1 MKSKEKITSM
11 PNESLRIDN
20 LTVGYGTRKVLK
32 NLSMVV
38 EEGSVVGII
47 GPNGHGKSTLVK
59 SISGLIKSWEGR
71 IFLKNTSIDN
81 LPAHKRVEKGLI
93 QIPQGD
99 LIFPDM
105 TVEENLMLG
114 GYLIFDKEELNRRL
128 EKVYNIFSRLLERRK
143 QISRTL
149 SGGERRMLS
158 IGRGLMSEGY
168 MMILDE
174 PSLGLAP
181 KIIDQVYEIIASL
194 KEMSPTLLVIEE
206 NPTRLQNIA
215 DIIYLLDD
223 GEFIWSGTPD
233 DLKKNEDM
241 LNTYLGI

>member
-1 MKSKEKITSM
+1 M
-11 PNESLRIDN
+11 PTESLRIEN
-20 LTVGYGTRKVLK
+20 LTTGYGRRKVLK

-59 SISGLIKSWEGR
+59 ALSGLISTWEGR

-81 LPAHKRVEKGLI
+81 LPAHERVEKGLI

-114 GYLIFDKEELNRRL
+114 GYLIFDKEELSRRL
-128 EKVYNIFSRLLERRK
+128 EKVYGIFSRLLERRK
-143 QISRTL
+143 QITRTL

-181 KIIDQVYEIIASL
+181 KIIDQVYEIIAGL
-194 KEMSPTLLVIEE
+194 RQISPTLLVIEE
-206 NPTRLQNIA
+206 NPTRLKNIA

-223 GEFIWSGTPD
+223 GEFIWSGTPSE
-233 DLKKNEDM
+233 LKKNEDM

>member
-1 MKSKEKITSM
+1 M
-11 PNESLRIDN
+11 PTESLRIEN
-20 LTVGYGTRKVLK
+20 LTTGYGRRKVLK

-59 SISGLIKSWEGR
+59 ALSGLISTWEGR

-81 LPAHKRVEKGLI
+81 LPAHERVEKGLI

-114 GYLIFDKEELNRRL
+114 GYLIFDKEELSRRL
-128 EKVYNIFSRLLERRK
+128 EKVYGIFSRLLERRK
-143 QISRTL
+143 QITRTL

-181 KIIDQVYEIIASL
+181 KIIDQVYEIIAGL
-194 KEMSPTLLVIEE
+194 RQISPTLLVIEE

-223 GEFIWSGTPD
+223 GEFIWSGTPSE
-233 DLKKNEDM
+233 LKKNEDM

>member
-1 MKSKEKITSM
+1 M
-11 PNESLRIDN
+11 PTESLRIEN
-20 LTVGYGTRKVLK
+20 LTTGYGRRKVLK

-59 SISGLIKSWEGR
+59 ALSGLISTWEGR

-81 LPAHKRVEKGLI
+81 LPAHERVEKGLT

-114 GYLIFDKEELNRRL
+114 GYLIFDKEELGRRL
-128 EKVYNIFSRLLERRK
+128 EKVYRIFSRLLERRK
-143 QISRTL
+143 QITRTL

-181 KIIDQVYEIIASL
+181 KIIDQVYEIIAGL
-194 KEMSPTLLVIEE
+194 RQISPTLLVIEE

-223 GEFIWSGTPD
+223 GEFIWSGTPSE
-233 DLKKNEDM
+233 LKENEDM

>member
-1 MKSKEKITSM
+1 M
-11 PNESLRIDN
+11 PTESLRIEN
-20 LTVGYGTRKVLK
+20 LTTGYGRRKVLK

-59 SISGLIKSWEGR
+59 ALSGLISTWEGR

-81 LPAHKRVEKGLI
+81 LPAHERVEKGLI

-114 GYLIFDKEELNRRL
+114 GYLIFDKEELGRRL
-128 EKVYNIFSRLLERRK
+128 EKVYGIFSRLLERRK
-143 QISRTL
+143 QITRTL

-181 KIIDQVYEIIASL
+181 KIIDQVYEIIAGL
-194 KEMSPTLLVIEE
+194 RQISPTLLVIEE

-223 GEFIWSGTPD
+223 GEFIWSGTPSE
-233 DLKKNEDM
+233 LKENEDM

>member
-1 MKSKEKITSM
+1 M
-11 PNESLRIDN
+11 
-20 LTVGYGTRKVLK
+20 
-32 NLSMVV
+32 
-38 EEGSVVGII
+38 
-47 GPNGHGKSTLVK
+47 
-59 SISGLIKSWEGR
+59 
-71 IFLKNTSIDN
+71 
-81 LPAHKRVEKGLI
+81 PAHERVEKGLI

-114 GYLIFDKEELNRRL
+114 GYLIFDKEELSRRL
-128 EKVYNIFSRLLERRK
+128 EKVYGIFSRLLERRK
-143 QISRTL
+143 QITRTL

-181 KIIDQVYEIIASL
+181 KIIDQVYEIIAGL
-194 KEMSPTLLVIEE
+194 RQISPTLLVIEE

-223 GEFIWSGTPD
+223 GEFIWSGTPSE
-233 DLKKNEDM
+233 LKKNEDM

>member
-1 MKSKEKITSM
+1 MKSKEIITSM

-194 KEMSPTLLVIEE
+194 KEISPTLLVIEE

>member
-1 MKSKEKITSM
+1 M
-11 PNESLRIDN
+11 PTESLRIEN
-20 LTVGYGTRKVLK
+20 LTTGYGRRKVLK

-59 SISGLIKSWEGR
+59 ALSGLISTWEGR
-71 IFLKNTSIDN
+71 VFLKNTSIDN
-81 LPAHKRVEKGLI
+81 LPAHERVEKGLI

-114 GYLIFDKEELNRRL
+114 GYLIFDKEELSRRL
-128 EKVYNIFSRLLERRK
+128 EKVYGIFSRLLERRK
-143 QISRTL
+143 QITRTL

-181 KIIDQVYEIIASL
+181 KIIDQVYEIIAGL
-194 KEMSPTLLVIEE
+194 RQISPTLLVIEE

-223 GEFIWSGTPD
+223 GEFIWSGTPSE
-233 DLKKNEDM
+233 LKKNEDM

>member
-1 MKSKEKITSM
+1 M
-11 PNESLRIDN
+11 PTESLRIEN
-20 LTVGYGTRKVLK
+20 LTTGYGRRKVLK

-59 SISGLIKSWEGR
+59 ALSGLISTWEGK

-81 LPAHKRVEKGLI
+81 LPAHERVEKGLI

-105 TVEENLMLG
+105 SVEENLMLG
-114 GYLIFDKEELNRRL
+114 GYLIFDKEELDRRL
-128 EKVYNIFSRLLERRK
+128 EKVYRIFSRLLERRK
-143 QISRTL
+143 QITRTL

-181 KIIDQVYEIIASL
+181 KIIDQVYEIIAGL
-194 KEMSPTLLVIEE
+194 RQISPTLLVIEE

-223 GEFIWSGTPD
+223 GEFIWSGTPSE
-233 DLKKNEDM
+233 LKENEDM

>member
-1 MKSKEKITSM
+1 M
-11 PNESLRIDN
+11 PTESLRIEN
-20 LTVGYGTRKVLK
+20 LTTGYGRRKVLK

-59 SISGLIKSWEGR
+59 ALSGLIDTGEGR
-71 IFLKNTSIDN
+71 IFLKNTSIDS
-81 LPAHKRVEKGLI
+81 LPAHERVEKGLI

-114 GYLIFDKEELNRRL
+114 GYLIFDKEELDRRL
-128 EKVYNIFSRLLERRK
+128 EKVYRIFSRLLERRK
-143 QISRTL
+143 QITRTL

-181 KIIDQVYEIIASL
+181 KIIDQVYEIIAGL
-194 KEMSPTLLVIEE
+194 RQISPTLLVIEE

-223 GEFIWSGTPD
+223 GEFIWSGTPSE
-233 DLKKNEDM
+233 LKENEDM

>member
-1 MKSKEKITSM
+1 M
-11 PNESLRIDN
+11 PSESLRIEN
-20 LTVGYGTRKVLK
+20 LTTGYGRRKVLK

-59 SISGLIKSWEGR
+59 ALSGLIEAWEGR
-71 IFLKNTSIDN
+71 IFLKNVSIDS
-81 LPAHKRVEKGLI
+81 LPAHERVDKGLI

-143 QISRTL
+143 QVARTL

-158 IGRGLMSEGY
+158 IGRGLMGEGY

-181 KIIDQVYEIIASL
+181 KIIDQVYEIITGL
-194 KEMSPTLLVIEE
+194 KKISPTLLVIEE

-233 DLKKNEDM
+233 ELKKNEDM

>member
-1 MKSKEKITSM
+1 M
-11 PNESLRIDN
+11 PTESLRIEN
-20 LTVGYGTRKVLK
+20 LTTGYGRRKVLK

-59 SISGLIKSWEGR
+59 ALSGLISTWEGR
-71 IFLKNTSIDN
+71 VFLKNTSIDN
-81 LPAHKRVEKGLI
+81 LPAHERVEKGLI
-93 QIPQGD
+93 HIPQGD

-114 GYLIFDKEELNRRL
+114 GYLIFDKEELSRRL
-128 EKVYNIFSRLLERRK
+128 EKVYGIFSRLLERRK
-143 QISRTL
+143 QITRTL

-181 KIIDQVYEIIASL
+181 KIIDQVYEIIAGL
-194 KEMSPTLLVIEE
+194 RQISPTLLVIEE

-223 GEFIWSGTPD
+223 GEFIWSGTPSE
-233 DLKKNEDM
+233 LKKNEDM

>member
-1 MKSKEKITSM
+1 
-11 PNESLRIDN
+11 
-20 LTVGYGTRKVLK
+20 
-32 NLSMVV
+32 MVV

-194 KEMSPTLLVIEE
+194 KEISPTLLVIEE

>member
-1 MKSKEKITSM
+1 M
-11 PNESLRIDN
+11 PTESLRIEN
-20 LTVGYGTRKVLK
+20 LTTGYGRRKVLK

-59 SISGLIKSWEGR
+59 ALSGLIDTWEGR
-71 IFLKNTSIDN
+71 IFLKNTSIDS
-81 LPAHKRVEKGLI
+81 LPAHERVEKGLI

-114 GYLIFDKEELNRRL
+114 GYLIFDKEELGRRL
-128 EKVYNIFSRLLERRK
+128 EKVYGIFSRLLERRK
-143 QISRTL
+143 QITRTL

-181 KIIDQVYEIIASL
+181 KIIDQVYEIIAGL
-194 KEMSPTLLVIEE
+194 RQISPTLLVIEE

-223 GEFIWSGTPD
+223 GEFIWSGTPSE
-233 DLKKNEDM
+233 LKENEDM

>member
-1 MKSKEKITSM
+1 M
-11 PNESLRIDN
+11 PTESLRIEN
-20 LTVGYGTRKVLK
+20 LTTGYGRRKVLK

-59 SISGLIKSWEGR
+59 ALSGLISTWEGR

-81 LPAHKRVEKGLI
+81 LPAHERVEKGLI

-114 GYLIFDKEELNRRL
+114 GYLIFDKEELSRRL
-128 EKVYNIFSRLLERRK
+128 EKVYGIFSRLLERRK
-143 QISRTL
+143 QITRTL

-181 KIIDQVYEIIASL
+181 KIIDQVYEIIAGL
-194 KEMSPTLLVIEE
+194 RQISPTLLVIEE

-215 DIIYLLDD
+215 DIIYLFDD
-223 GEFIWSGTPD
+223 GEFIWSGTPSE
-233 DLKKNEDM
+233 LKKNEDM

>member
-1 MKSKEKITSM
+1 M
-11 PNESLRIDN
+11 PTESLRIEN
-20 LTVGYGTRKVLK
+20 LTTGYGRRKVLK

-59 SISGLIKSWEGR
+59 ALSGLISTWEGR
-71 IFLKNTSIDN
+71 VFLKNTSIDN
-81 LPAHKRVEKGLI
+81 LPAHERVEKGLI

-114 GYLIFDKEELNRRL
+114 GYLIFDKEELGRRL
-128 EKVYNIFSRLLERRK
+128 EKVYGIFSRLLERRK
-143 QISRTL
+143 QITRTL

-181 KIIDQVYEIIASL
+181 KIIDQVYEIIAGL
-194 KEMSPTLLVIEE
+194 RQISPTLLVIEE

-223 GEFIWSGTPD
+223 GEFIWSGTPSE
-233 DLKKNEDM
+233 LKKNEDM

>member
-1 MKSKEKITSM
+1 M
-11 PNESLRIDN
+11 PTESLRIEN
-20 LTVGYGTRKVLK
+20 LTTGYGRRKVLK

-59 SISGLIKSWEGR
+59 ALSGLIDTWEGR

-81 LPAHKRVEKGLI
+81 LPAHERVEKGLI

-114 GYLIFDKEELNRRL
+114 GYLIFDKEELGRRL
-128 EKVYNIFSRLLERRK
+128 EKVYGIFSRLLERRK
-143 QISRTL
+143 QITRTL

-181 KIIDQVYEIIASL
+181 KIIDQVYEIIAGL
-194 KEMSPTLLVIEE
+194 RQISPTLLVIEE

-223 GEFIWSGTPD
+223 GEFIWSGTPSE
-233 DLKKNEDM
+233 LKENEDM

>member
-1 MKSKEKITSM
+1 
-11 PNESLRIDN
+11 
-20 LTVGYGTRKVLK
+20 
-32 NLSMVV
+32 MVV

-59 SISGLIKSWEGR
+59 ALSGLISTWEGR
-71 IFLKNTSIDN
+71 VFLKNTSIDN
-81 LPAHKRVEKGLI
+81 LPAHERVEKGLI

-114 GYLIFDKEELNRRL
+114 GYLIFDKEELSRRL
-128 EKVYNIFSRLLERRK
+128 EKVYGIFSRLLERRK
-143 QISRTL
+143 QITRTL

-181 KIIDQVYEIIASL
+181 KIIDQVYEIIAGL
-194 KEMSPTLLVIEE
+194 RQISPTLLVIEE

-223 GEFIWSGTPD
+223 GEFIWSGTPSE
-233 DLKKNEDM
+233 LKKNEDM

>member
-1 MKSKEKITSM
+1 M
-11 PNESLRIDN
+11 PTESLRIEN
-20 LTVGYGTRKVLK
+20 LTTGYGRRKVLK

-59 SISGLIKSWEGR
+59 ALSGLISTWEGR

-81 LPAHKRVEKGLI
+81 LPAHERVEKGLI

-114 GYLIFDKEELNRRL
+114 GYLIFDKEELGRRL
-128 EKVYNIFSRLLERRK
+128 EKVYRIFSRLLERRK
-143 QISRTL
+143 QITRTL

-181 KIIDQVYEIIASL
+181 KIIDQVYEIIAGL
-194 KEMSPTLLVIEE
+194 RQISPTLLVIEE

-223 GEFIWSGTPD
+223 GEFIWSGTPSE
-233 DLKKNEDM
+233 LKENEDM

>member
-1 MKSKEKITSM
+1 M
-11 PNESLRIDN
+11 PTESLRIEN
-20 LTVGYGTRKVLK
+20 LTTGYGRRKVLK

-59 SISGLIKSWEGR
+59 ALSGLISTWEGR

-81 LPAHKRVEKGLI
+81 LPAHERVEKGLI

-114 GYLIFDKEELNRRL
+114 GYLIFDKEELSRRL
-128 EKVYNIFSRLLERRK
+128 EKVYGIFSRLLERRK
-143 QISRTL
+143 QITRTL

-181 KIIDQVYEIIASL
+181 KIIDQVYEIIAGL
-194 KEMSPTLLVIEE
+194 RQISPTL
-206 NPTRLQNIA
+206 
-215 DIIYLLDD
+215 
-223 GEFIWSGTPD
+223 
-233 DLKKNEDM
+233 
-241 LNTYLGI
+241 

>member
-1 MKSKEKITSM
+1 M
-11 PNESLRIDN
+11 PTESLRIEN
-20 LTVGYGTRKVLK
+20 LTTGYGRRKVLK

-59 SISGLIKSWEGR
+59 ALSGLISTWEGR

-81 LPAHKRVEKGLI
+81 LPAHERVEKGLI

-114 GYLIFDKEELNRRL
+114 GYLIFDKEELSRRL
-128 EKVYNIFSRLLERRK
+128 EKVYGIFSRLLERRK
-143 QISRTL
+143 QITRTL

-158 IGRGLMSEGY
+158 IDRGLMSEGY

-181 KIIDQVYEIIASL
+181 KIIDQVYEIIAGL
-194 KEMSPTLLVIEE
+194 RQISPTLLVIEE

-223 GEFIWSGTPD
+223 GEFIWSGTPSE
-233 DLKKNEDM
+233 LKKNEDM

>member
-1 MKSKEKITSM
+1 M

>member
-1 MKSKEKITSM
+1 M
-11 PNESLRIDN
+11 PTESLRIEN
-20 LTVGYGTRKVLK
+20 LTTGYGRRKVLK

-59 SISGLIKSWEGR
+59 ALSGLIDTWEGR

-81 LPAHKRVEKGLI
+81 LPAHERVEKGLI

-114 GYLIFDKEELNRRL
+114 GYLIFDKEELGRRL
-128 EKVYNIFSRLLERRK
+128 EKVYGIFSRLLERRK
-143 QISRTL
+143 QITRTL

-181 KIIDQVYEIIASL
+181 KIIDQVYEIIAGL
-194 KEMSPTLLVIEE
+194 RQISPTLLVIEE
-206 NPTRLQNIA
+206 NPTRLQDIA

-223 GEFIWSGTPD
+223 GEFIWSGTPSE
-233 DLKKNEDM
+233 LKENEDM